1 MPEVTISI
9 GGRNFQ
15 VACQAG
21 EEHFLQAAAKL
32 LDQEAST
39 LVDQI
44 GRMPEARLL
53 LMSGLLL
60 ADKTA
65 ALEDQLREK
74 EAELQAAQQE
84 LQAMSENPKTI
95 EVPVISQDAIDSFA
109 DIAARAEALAAQL
122 ER

>member
-74 EAELQAAQQE
+74 ETQLQAAQQE

-95 EVPVISQDAIDSFA
+95 EVPVIPQDAIDSFA

>member
-74 EAELQAAQQE
+74 ETQLQAAQQE
-84 LQAMSENPKTI
+84 LQAMSDNPKTI
-95 EVPVISQDAIDSFA
+95 EVPVIPQDAIDSFA